1 MNENFRPGINFPEAN
16 ALAGRVAVTVCAVLS
31 LFTHV
36 TFVPGV
42 TVMWDGLKAK
52 LWMVT
57 VAVLLCA
64 PAVGAKASAKA
75 SRATNESAANR
86 SSVFLIRVLLLV
98 CCDRLLSVSFLGGET
113 VRTVI
118 RCTKRIG
125 LRTFSRSTLNPPPLF
140 TQVPRTDVLRSP
152 HRVLRGGIM
161 L

>member
-1 MNENFRPGINFPEAN
+1 MNENFRPGINFTWVNKDKTAHT
-16 ALAGRVAVTVCAVLS
+16 VTATRPAKAFAS
-31 LFTHV
+31 G

-98 CCDRLLSVSFLGGET
+98 C
-113 VRTVI
+113 
-118 RCTKRIG
+118 
-125 LRTFSRSTLNPPPLF
+125 
-140 TQVPRTDVLRSP
+140 
-152 HRVLRGGIM
+152 
-161 L
+161 